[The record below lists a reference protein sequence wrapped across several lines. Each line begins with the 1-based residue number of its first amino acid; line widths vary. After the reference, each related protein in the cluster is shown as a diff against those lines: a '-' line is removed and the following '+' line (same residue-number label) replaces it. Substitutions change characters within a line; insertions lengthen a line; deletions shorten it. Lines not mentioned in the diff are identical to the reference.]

1 MAAAK
6 HSPNPRLRA
15 FKTRIPPFGGPRD
28 ACAYPSAGESVVGS
42 MGGAQTQSPS
52 NPLRTPNKPFNAGY
66 AATSRRMVQL
76 PLAEAGAI
84 LAMNRN

>member
-1 MAAAK
+1 
-6 HSPNPRLRA
+6 
-15 FKTRIPPFGGPRD
+15 
-28 ACAYPSAGESVVGS
+28 